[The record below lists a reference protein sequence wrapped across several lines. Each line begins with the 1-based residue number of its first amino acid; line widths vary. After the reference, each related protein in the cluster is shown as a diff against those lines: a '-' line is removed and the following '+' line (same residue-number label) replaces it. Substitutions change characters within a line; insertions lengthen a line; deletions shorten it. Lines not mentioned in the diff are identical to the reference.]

1 MAEIKVEKRDGQLEE
16 FDRIKVRT
24 SLVKAGALPEEA
36 ENITTQIETWA
47 QTSAVNG
54 VIKSSGLRAKVLELL
69 RSASPKTAVRFEKY
83 RKGTS

>member
-1 MAEIKVEKRDGQLEE
+1 MAEIKVEKRDGQLED
-16 FDRIKVRT
+16 FDHSKARI
-24 SLVKAGALPEEA
+24 SIVKAGALPEEA

-54 VIKSSGLRAKVLELL
+54 VIKSGDIRAKVLELL
-69 RSASPKTAVRFEKY
+69 RSASPKAAARFEKY